1 MATGP
6 HQFVGDIPNGF
17 TLWTHTT
24 KGGSVIE
31 EVYGNSRGLYRSAVG
46 FTIHIGELLAANN
59 ARDAQIRAQV
69 AAQDLADASDAIVEH
84 NRVKMDEYLSN
95 PSIFPPC
102 KNPNDPDALEY
113 ARTIG
118 FVPRDVDAAV
128 LADRLNNPA
137 VRIPNCTCT
146 LR

>member
-69 AAQDLADASDAIVEH
+69 AAQDLVDAYNAVIDH
-84 NRVKMDEYLSN
+84 NRVKVDE
-95 PSIFPPC
+95 FPITGILPPF
-102 KNPNDPDALEY
+102 KNPDDSDVLEY

-118 FVPRDVDAAV
+118 FVARDVDAAV
-128 LADRLNNPA
+128 LADRRNNPA
-137 VRIPNCTCT
+137 VRIPNCACT